1 MWSTGEKK
9 VTLVKLVPPSLIMIG
24 LRELKKN
31 GKKNKN
37 LSFFF
42 FFFFF
47 FLFTVAY
54 LLRAVSEAQR
64 LIPPFLA
71 LLSFSN

>member
-37 LSFFF
+37 LSFFL
-42 FFFFF
+42 FF
-47 FLFTVAY
+47 FLTNQ
-54 LLRAVSEAQR
+54 QR
-64 LIPPFLA
+64 PI
-71 LLSFSN
+71 N

>member
-24 LRELKKN
+24 LRELNKN
-31 GKKNKN
+31 ANKNKN
-37 LSFFF
+37 IFFF

-47 FLFTVAY
+47 D
-54 LLRAVSEAQR
+54 
-64 LIPPFLA
+64 
-71 LLSFSN
+71 